1 MLVCVV
7 LLNLVATLYDNPSND
22 LDAPEWP
29 YRLNLSAS
37 IFTIDT
43 KMPVR

>member
-1 MLVCVV
+1 MLVYVAI
-7 LLNLVATLYDNPSND
+7 LINLVATLYANPSND

-37 IFTIDT
+37 IFTIE
-43 KMPVR
+43 VSRCW